1 MSIYRYNYKGNYP
14 NPQEF
19 KDFPPF
25 TGTTIRVTTSTLR
38 SLKTFMSIYR
48 YNYKGNYLNPQ
59 EFKDFHVHLQV
70 QL

>member
-1 MSIYRYNYKGNYP
+1 MSIYRYNYKGNYL
-14 NPQEF
+14 N
-19 KDFPPF
+19 
-25 TGTTIRVTTSTLR
+25 LR
-38 SLKTFMSIYR
+38 SSKAFMSIYR